1 MTGYLHALV
10 EDAAREAGCT
20 VAQILGHQRTRRI
33 AWARQIAMRKAI
45 EEGFS
50 SPEVGRAFNRDYT
63 TVLYAAGMLSK
74 KRPRYP
80 TYSQADCKDRAGERH
95 V

>member
-1 MTGYLHALV
+1 VVTGYLAALV

-20 VAQILGHQRTRRI
+20 VAQMLGDHTRRY
-33 AWARQIAMRKAI
+33 AKARQRAMRDAFDAC
-45 EEGFS
+45 FS
-50 SPEVGRAFNRDYT
+50 AEQIGRAFNRHHS
-63 TVLYAAGMLSK
+63 TVLYAAGRLTG

-80 TYSQADCKDRAGERH
+80 YYPQAVPLCTKREHA